1 MEGEYRLTRSYA
13 TVDVTAQVD
22 SSAIL
27 EPFSCVMANARIGPR
42 TRIGA
47 HTVVGTGVLIG
58 ADCLI
63 YHHVTL
69 MNCQVGDRCIIHNG
83 VAIGQDGFGFEVDP
97 QSGQVLKK
105 PQKLG
110 VRIGNEVEIGAH
122 TCIDRGSWRDTC
134 LEDGVKLDNL
144 VQIGHNVHIGANSFI
159 CGQAGVAGSTRIGRY
174 CRFGGRSGA
183 VDHIEVGD
191 HVDVAANSV
200 LTRSVPSHG
209 VYAGFPAVPIRD
221 WRMLQVALRR
231 LSKSSHRRHPDDLA
245 DAAPSE

>member
-27 EPFSCVMANARIGPR
+27 EPFCCVMARARIGPR
-42 TRIGA
+42 TRVGA
-47 HTVVGTGVLIG
+47 HTVVGMDVQVG
-58 ADCLI
+58 ADCNI

-69 MNCQVGDRCIIHNG
+69 MNCQIGDRCVIHNG
-83 VAIGQDGFGFEVDP
+83 VAIGQDGFGFEVDS
-97 QSGQVLKK
+97 QSGQVRKK
-105 PQKLG
+105 PQELY
-110 VRIGNEVEIGAH
+110 VRIGHEVEIGAN

-134 LEDGVKLDNL
+134 IEDGVKIDNL

-159 CGQAGVAGSTRIGRY
+159 CGQAGVAGSTQIGRY

-183 VDHIEVGD
+183 LDHIEIGD

-200 LTRSVPSHG
+200 LTRSVPARG
-209 VYAGFPAVPIRD
+209 VYAGFPAMPIRD

-231 LSKSSHRRHPDDLA
+231 LGRSNRRRRTDDSAEAESS
-245 DAAPSE
+245 E